1 MKTTAKIISL
11 VLVSVA
17 AACSTAPKPRELE
30 AFETIKNQ
38 QSMYAA
44 AQKRQPQL
52 VADADRLLAKAQ
64 EEWRSKD
71 LEESRRDSLMGQTK
85 LKTAY
90 AFVEQDE
97 AKARADAA
105 DKRFR
110 VTEEELARVSKDL
123 AQTNETIS
131 LLHKVSE
138 NKATAEKMA
147 KQLSEEQKRTTAQ
160 QKLAAAELALKGADS
175 VNASRY
181 AAVDYGSAKDMIER
195 ANMEMKRND
204 FVAAATSAE
213 LAKSKAEQA
222 QISAKPQHDAAES
235 GRDAKAKSQEIS
247 RDAAGLP
254 GTTVRIDRRGEVQRL
269 VLPYGKLFAGKVT
282 VIKPGNDDALDA
294 LAAFLKKYPS
304 LPVQVVGHTDSR
316 GKRDALL
323 ALSAARAQSV
333 YNALLSRGVD
343 AKRMTSSG
351 MGGDEPVTDN
361 KTAAGRATNNRVE
374 VVLILQ

>member
-1 MKTTAKIISL
+1 V
-11 VLVSVA
+11 VLLGFVG
-17 AACSTAPKPRELE
+17 ACASAPKPRELE

-44 AQKRQPQL
+44 AQKRSPQL
-52 VADADRLLAKAQ
+52 VAESDALLKKA
-64 EEWRSKD
+64 EDEWQSKD

-90 AFVEQDE
+90 AFVEQDQ
-97 AKARADAA
+97 ARARADAA

-110 VTEEELARVSKDL
+110 VTEDELGRVSKDL
-123 AQTNETIS
+123 AQANETIA
-131 LLHKVSE
+131 LLHKVGE

-160 QKLAAAELALKGADS
+160 QKLAAAELSLKGAEA
-175 VNASRY
+175 VNAAQY

-195 ANMEMKRND
+195 ANIEMKRND
-204 FVAAATSAE
+204 YVAAATSAE
-213 LAKSKAEQA
+213 LAKSKADQA
-222 QISAKPQHDAAES
+222 QTAAKPQFDAAES
-235 GRDAKAKSQEIS
+235 GRDAKAKSLEIS

-254 GTTVRIDRRGEVQRL
+254 GTTVRIDRKGEVQRL
-269 VLPYGKLFAGKVT
+269 VLPYSKLFSGKVT

-294 LAAFLKKYPS
+294 LAALLKKYPA
-304 LPVQVVGHTDSR
+304 LPVQVVGHTDNR
-316 GKRDALL
+316 GKRDSLL
-323 ALSAARAQSV
+323 ALSAARAQSI
-333 YNALLSRGVD
+333 YNARVSRGVD
-343 AKRMTSSG
+343 AKRMTSNG

-361 KTAAGRATNNRVE
+361 KSAAGRATNNRVE